1 LEIVKARKS
10 VVDRVLSEAK
20 KWASTLPI
28 RCTAYLIGSYARGD
42 FNLWS
47 DIDILLVSDDLVGS
61 PVERLKKI
69 EAPPNYEVL
78 PLTTREFRRMLGH
91 EDSLAKEALKRGVAL
106 RDDLNL
112 YTLQHQLKEQP

>member
-1 LEIVKARKS
+1 MEVIEARKGVRES
-10 VVDRVLSEAK
+10 VVSEAK

-28 RCTAYLIGSYARGD
+28 KCSVYLIGSYARGD

-47 DIDILLVSDDLVGS
+47 DVDILLVSDELVGS
-61 PVERLKKI
+61 PIERLKKI

-78 PLTTREFRRMLGH
+78 PLTTREFRSMLGR
-91 EDSLAKEALKRGVAL
+91 EDSLAKEALKRGVVL

-112 YTLQHQLKEQP
+112 STLQHEL

>member
-1 LEIVKARKS
+1 MEVIKARKS
-10 VVDRVLSEAK
+10 VIDRVVSEAK
-20 KWASTLPI
+20 RWASSLSI

-42 FNLWS
+42 FNFWS
-47 DIDILLVSDDLVGS
+47 DVDILLVSDELFGS

-78 PLTTREFRRMLGH
+78 PLTTREFMNMLRC
-91 EDSLAKEALKRGVAL
+91 EDSLAKEALRRGVVL

-112 YTLQHQLKEQP
+112 SLLQHQP

>member
-1 LEIVKARKS
+1 LEIIKARKS
-10 VVDRVLSEAK
+10 VIDRVVSEAK
-20 KWASTLPI
+20 RWASSLSI

-61 PVERLKKI
+61 L
-69 EAPPNYEVL
+69 
-78 PLTTREFRRMLGH
+78 
-91 EDSLAKEALKRGVAL
+91 SKETLRRGVVL

-112 YTLQHQLKEQP
+112 SMLQHQP